1 MNLSPEDIALM
12 KQAIAEHEGGAGHPD
27 AAQDVAQMTPLIEA
41 VQFLA
46 AQMETM
52 NERIE
57 KIEKVVMEDLIGGIT
72 NLYKTNQR
80 DSSIAGLK
88 EKYGSLFDP
97 HKDALDAFYPG
108 VDIYDHLQ
116 DLLEEMKGEDGFSD
130 EAFDGTVRESVQELQ
145 DKIAKLT
152 GKQDQNSGEPQ
163 EGGEAKV
170 EVEVSKEEPAE
181 EDDNITKTLN
191 KFKEMA
197 KRAPKGG
204 I

>member
-27 AAQDVAQMTPLIEA
+27 AEQDIQQITPLIEA

-97 HKDALDAFYPG
+97 HKDAIDAFYPG
-108 VDIYDHLQ
+108 VDVYEHLQ
-116 DLLEEMKGEDGFSD
+116 DLLEEMKGGEDFSED
-130 EAFDGTVRESVQELQ
+130 AFDGTVRESVQELQ

-152 GKQDQNSGEPQ
+152 GKQDQNSGEPV
-163 EGGEAKV
+163 AV
-170 EVEVSKEEPAE
+170 EVEVEKTEEAPKEEE
-181 EDDNITKTLN
+181 DNITKTLN
-191 KFKEMA
+191 RFKQMA
-197 KRAPKGG
+197 AKAPKGG

>member
-12 KQAIAEHEGGAGHPD
+12 KQAIAEHEGGGHPD
-27 AAQDVAQMTPLIEA
+27 AEQDIQQITPLIEA

-97 HKDALDAFYPG
+97 HKDAIDAFYPG
-108 VDIYDHLQ
+108 VDVYEHLQ
-116 DLLEEMKGEDGFSD
+116 DLLEEMKGGEGFTD

-152 GKQDQNSGEPQ
+152 GKQDQNSGEP
-163 EGGEAKV
+163 V
-170 EVEVSKEEPAE
+170 EVEAEVSVEKKDEAPEEE
-181 EDDNITKTLN
+181 DNITKTLN
-191 KFKEMA
+191 RFKKMA
-197 KRAPKGG
+197 ANSKGG